1 MNDTLRIGALCCV
14 FLLLFIVYPLQ
25 AHIRINEVL
34 ASNSSINTD
43 PDNQANADWVEL
55 YNSDSVAVNLIGCYL
70 TDNFNDPFKYK
81 ITTNLL
87 LPANGHVLLWCDDTG
102 IGAHTNF
109 KLSAD
114 GEEIAL
120 FNAEGVLLD
129 SLTFGPQSLDI
140 SFARYPDG
148 SPFWKYYPKPTPAAA
163 NDSTGFGGQVLS
175 LPDFKLKGGIY
186 TSAVTVEAYNDMG
199 GTLRY
204 TLDGSEPNEN
214 SPLYSGAISIQK
226 TTCLR
231 ARLFKD
237 KEIPGPVATETYFIN
252 EGFENRKLPVV
263 SIATDPKNFWDKSVG
278 IYAQSFK
285 PEWEIP
291 VNVELFD
298 NNGSDRASF
307 NEKAGIK
314 VNGLYSWQLPQKM
327 LGVYFRKQYGVNK
340 LEYPLFHDRP
350 RASFDNFALRASG
363 SDWSYT
369 MFRDGLVQ
377 QACHDFN
384 MNLDNM
390 AFRPSVVYVNGQYMG
405 IHNIREKV
413 DEDYVASNFGYK
425 EGTFDL
431 IENGDYVESG
441 SLDAWNTYWALVNK
455 DLSIQANF
463 DTVANYMDIKSFSD
477 LIVTEVFA
485 GNSSI
490 DHNTMA
496 WKPKGSGKWRWILMD
511 LDRGFFE
518 YDKYLLSYYSGQS
531 VWPLSQLLKNANY
544 KTYLGTHLANHLYT
558 TFNPIRMDQR
568 IDRHKELI
576 EAEMPM
582 HIGRWQGTTST
593 YGNAIP
599 SMAYWNTKVQNLKSY
614 ADGRPINILYDLQ
627 STYGFSAP
635 AALTLS
641 VSPSEGGEVLF
652 NDFKLSATEWFGM
665 YPKNL
670 NFTLKAVQNPGY
682 NFKGWRMAKL
692 DTLIAKKSSWYY
704 LSNGSD
710 QGTAWT
716 ETGFDATS
724 WKTGLGILGYG
735 FDTLGTRLTYGS
747 NSTNKYITYYFRK
760 SFNVSKQAL
769 DKGSFRINLLR
780 EDGALVYINGKQ
792 ILQSNMPAGTVN
804 SKTVA
809 TSTIEGTAESV
820 YIPFVIPNSCLVE
833 GSNVIA
839 VEVHQV
845 SASSSDMA
853 FDLDLLAEI
862 VDTTAFLSTSPTL
875 TTALIGDIKLTA
887 VYETNGQSIVPT
899 SITKNTT
906 LYKTKSPY
914 YVSGEVTVAENTTL
928 TIEPGVVVLMAPKSN
943 FLVHGSIQALGTTS
957 DSILFKLNPV
967 YSDSSS
973 WGALC
978 FINTTDTTRMK
989 HVTLQDASNGPS
1001 EFRCVSAISG
1011 WHTDL
1016 ILDHLTLTQN
1026 DGNPIAT
1033 RYSSVVLTNST
1044 IHSRVLGDGINVK
1057 YGKARVENCVFE
1069 GNPNTDTD
1077 AIDYDG
1083 VENGIIRNVRIHG
1096 FPGFNSDA
1104 IDIGEEARNIQIDS
1118 LFIYD
1123 ITDKG
1128 ISVGQ
1133 RSSVYVSHATI
1144 LNTNLGFGVKDSSFL
1159 SIRNSTLFGI
1169 GTPVAS
1175 YEKVGG
1181 RKGGNVLVSNSI
1193 LSNSYDQS
1201 FEVDSYS
1208 SLGFQNC
1215 LSDNDSLPPHSNNS
1229 FGNPGFNAPGF
1240 FDFIR
1245 QDKFPAA
1252 LGSNYY
1258 PITPDAQLTISDIF
1272 YNGNK
1277 ATDRTEFIGL
1287 LNPGKQTIDL
1297 SGYYLSKAVEF
1308 TFPTGVTLEPG
1319 KKIFVVN
1326 GLTEVPFWI
1335 NANNAFTWTSGN
1347 LANEGETIRVSDASG
1362 IVQDQVRYETNAA
1375 WPSVVGPDEQ
1385 VLSLIAPDMDNHFA
1399 SSWKTVGYQS
1409 IVTNLNLQQKTAF
1422 TVSPNP
1428 TRGPA
1433 ILQFASNQSQTLSL
1447 YSLTGQK
1454 VGSKMI
1460 ENGQSLDLSEFAGQ
1474 MLLARLGNEVVKIV
1488 VLK

>member
-1 MNDTLRIGALCCV
+1 MKNTPRIGALFSV
-14 FLLLFIVYPLQ
+14 LLLLLTVHPLR
-25 AHIRINEVL
+25 AHIRINEIL
-34 ASNSSINTD
+34 ASNSTINTD
-43 PDNQANADWVEL
+43 PDNQANADWIEL
-55 YNSDSVAVNLIGCYL
+55 FNPDSVAVNLNGYYL
-70 TDNFNDPFKYK
+70 TDNLHVPDKYR
-81 ITTNLL
+81 ITTDMIV
-87 LPANGHVLLWCDDTG
+87 PAYGHVLFWCDDTG

-114 GEEIAL
+114 GEEVAL
-120 FNAEGVLLD
+120 FSPEGLLLD

-140 SFARYPDG
+140 SYARYPDG
-148 SPFWKYYPKPTPAAA
+148 SPFWKYYPKPTPASA

-175 LPDFKLKGGIY
+175 LPDFKTKGGIY
-186 TSAVTVEAYNDMG
+186 TSHVLVEAYNDMG

-204 TLDGSEPNEN
+204 TLDGSEPND
-214 SPLYSGAISIQK
+214 SSQLYTGPIPISQ

-231 ARLFKD
+231 ARIFKD

-263 SIATDPKNFWDKSVG
+263 SIATDPKNFWDPLVG
-278 IYAQSFK
+278 IYTQSFK

-291 VNVELFD
+291 VNVELFE
-298 NNGSDRASF
+298 NNGSDRAGF

-314 VNGLYSWQLPQKM
+314 VNGLYSWKLPQKM

-340 LEYPLFHDRP
+340 LEFPLFNDRP
-350 RASFDNFALRASG
+350 RANFDNFALRASG

-384 MNLDNM
+384 MSLDNM
-390 AFRPSVVYVNGQYMG
+390 AFRPSVVFVNGQYMG

-441 SLDAWNTYWALVNK
+441 SIDAWNAYWTLVNK

-518 YDKYLLSYYSGQS
+518 YDKYLLSYYSGQT
-531 VWPLSQLLKNANY
+531 VWPLAQLLKNDGY
-544 KTYLGTHLANHLYT
+544 KKYLGTHLANHLYT

-568 IDRHKELI
+568 IDMHKQLI
-576 EAEMPM
+576 EAEMPT
-582 HIGRWQGTTST
+582 HIERWLGTTSS
-593 YGNAIP
+593 YGNAMP

-614 ADGRPINILYDLQ
+614 ANGRPVNILYDLQ

-641 VSPSEGGEVLF
+641 VNPPIGGEIRF
-652 NDFKLSATEWFGM
+652 NDLKLSATEWFGM

-670 NFTLKAVQNPGY
+670 DFTLKAVQKPGY
-682 NFKGWRMAKL
+682 TFKGWRTAKL

-710 QGTAWT
+710 QGTAWKST
-716 ETGFDATS
+716 DFNAS
-724 WKTGLGILGYG
+724 NWNTGLGKLGYG
-735 FDTLGTRLTYGS
+735 FSSLGTTLPYGS
-747 NSTNKYITYYFRK
+747 SSSSKYITYYFRK
-760 SFNVSKQAL
+760 SFTVSKEAL
-769 DKGSFRINLLR
+769 EKGSFRINLLR
-780 EDGALVYINGKQ
+780 EDGALVYINGQQ
-792 ILQSNMPAGTVN
+792 IIQSNMPAGTVTY
-804 SKTVA
+804 KTVA

-833 GSNVIA
+833 GNNVIA

-845 SASSSDMA
+845 SASSTDMA

-862 VDTTAFLSTSPTL
+862 VDTTAYLSNSATL
-875 TTALIGDIKLTA
+875 TTALSGDIKLTA
-887 VYETNGQSIVPT
+887 VFETNGQAVVPA
-899 SITKNTT
+899 SITQNTI
-906 LYKTKSPY
+906 LYKAKSPY

-928 TIEPGVVVLMAPKSN
+928 TIEPGVVVLMAPKAN
-943 FLVHGSIQALGTTS
+943 FMVHGSIQALGTAS
-957 DSILFKLNPV
+957 DSILFKLNPA
-967 YSDSSS
+967 YPDSSS

-978 FINTTDTTRMK
+978 FINTTDTTRMR

-1016 ILDHLTLTQN
+1016 ILDHLTLTEN

-1033 RYSSVVLTNST
+1033 RYSSVVLTNSS

-1057 YGKARVENCVFE
+1057 YGKARIENCVFE

-1083 VENGIIRNVRIHG
+1083 VDNGIIRNVRIHG

-1128 ISVGQ
+1128 LSVGQ
-1133 RSSVYVSHATI
+1133 RSSVFVNHATI

-1159 SIRNSTLFGI
+1159 SVRNSTLFGI

-1193 LSNSYDQS
+1193 LSNSYDR
-1201 FEVDSYS
+1201 SYELDPYS
-1208 SLGFQNC
+1208 TLSFQNC
-1215 LSDNDSLPPHSNNS
+1215 ISDNDSLPPLNNNS
-1229 FGNPGFNAPGF
+1229 FGDPGFNAPGY
-1240 FDFIR
+1240 FDFTR
-1245 QDKFPAA
+1245 KNALPAT
-1252 LGSNYY
+1252 LGSSFY

-1308 TFPTGVTLEPG
+1308 TFPAGSTLEPG
-1319 KKIFVVN
+1319 KKIYVVN
-1326 GLTEVPFWI
+1326 GLTQVPFWI
-1335 NANNAFTWTSGN
+1335 NAQNAFNWTSGN

-1362 IVQDQVRYETNAA
+1362 IVQDQVRYQTNST
-1375 WPSVVGPDEQ
+1375 WPLVMLPNER
-1385 VLSLIAPDMDNHFA
+1385 VLSLISPDLDNHVA
-1399 SSWKTVGYQS
+1399 SNWQAVDYQS
-1409 IVTNLNLQQKTAF
+1409 IVSIPAQLGTSNF
-1422 TVSPNP
+1422 TVMPNP
-1428 TRGPA
+1428 TRGQA
-1433 ILQFASNQSQTLSL
+1433 IVRFASNTPQSMDL

-1454 VGSKMI
+1454 VGSKLV
-1460 ENGQSLDLSEFAGQ
+1460 ENGQSLDLSAFAGQ
-1474 MLLARLGNEVVKIV
+1474 ILLARLGNKVVKIV